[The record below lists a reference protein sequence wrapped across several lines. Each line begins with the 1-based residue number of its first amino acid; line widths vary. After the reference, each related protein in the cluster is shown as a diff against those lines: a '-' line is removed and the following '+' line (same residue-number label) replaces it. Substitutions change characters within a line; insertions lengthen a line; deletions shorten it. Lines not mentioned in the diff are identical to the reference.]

1 MLQCRLPDTMHGI
14 GQPCIDRNGRKSLTQ
29 WVGDAD
35 QQDCESAYPL
45 TAIANGN
52 SSRLKRSSA
61 SIHGHPFARFPVAIQ
76 SDEHAQCNE
85 GEPMIVD
92 DILKI
97 ARDEKRTVLTEIEA
111 KQILKEAG
119 INCTDT
125 QLAASKEEA
134 VALSEKMGYPVVLKI
149 SSVDITH
156 KSDAG
161 GVKVNL
167 KDKTA
172 VEKAYDDIMASCT
185 AKYPSADIE
194 GVAVQGM
201 AKLGTEVI
209 IGMTKDPSFG
219 PVLMFGLGGIFVEVL
234 KDVAFRIVP
243 LEKNDA
249 SEMINEIKGKKLLE
263 GYRGQDPADIP
274 FLEDMLLKLS
284 ALVDK
289 TESIAE
295 IDMNPVFAYK
305 QGAVVVDARI
315 ILEAN

>member
-1 MLQCRLPDTMHGI
+1 
-14 GQPCIDRNGRKSLTQ
+14 
-29 WVGDAD
+29 
-35 QQDCESAYPL
+35 
-45 TAIANGN
+45 
-52 SSRLKRSSA
+52 
-61 SIHGHPFARFPVAIQ
+61 
-76 SDEHAQCNE
+76 
-85 GEPMIVD
+85 MIVD
-92 DILKI
+92 DLL
-97 ARDEKRTVLTEIEA
+97 ARAREEKRTVLTEIEA
-111 KQILKEAG
+111 KQVLREAG

-125 QLAASKEEA
+125 RLATTRDEA
-134 VALSEKMGYPVVLKI
+134 VAISEGIGYPVVLKI

-167 KDKTA
+167 PDNAA
-172 VEKAYDDIMASCT
+172 VENAYEEILASCT
-185 AKYPSADIE
+185 AKHPDAAIE

-201 AKLGTEVI
+201 AKAGTEVI
-209 IGMTKDPSFG
+209 VGMTKDPSFG

-249 SEMINEIKGKKLLE
+249 SEMIGEIKGKKLLE

-274 FLEDMLLKLS
+274 YLEDILLKLS
-284 ALVDK
+284 DLVDK
-289 TESIAE
+289 TEGIAE

-315 ILEAN
+315 ILAAT

>member
-1 MLQCRLPDTMHGI
+1 
-14 GQPCIDRNGRKSLTQ
+14 
-29 WVGDAD
+29 
-35 QQDCESAYPL
+35 
-45 TAIANGN
+45 
-52 SSRLKRSSA
+52 
-61 SIHGHPFARFPVAIQ
+61 
-76 SDEHAQCNE
+76 
-85 GEPMIVD
+85 MIVD
-92 DILKI
+92 NILNQAKKEN
-97 ARDEKRTVLTEIEA
+97 RSVLTEIEA
-111 KQILKEAG
+111 KLILKEAG

-125 QLAASKEEA
+125 QLAATREEA
-134 VALSEKMGYPVVLKI
+134 VALSEKMGYPAVLKI

-167 KDKTA
+167 KDNAA

-185 AKYPSADIE
+185 AQYPNANIE

-201 AKLGTEVI
+201 AKSGTEVI

-243 LEKNDA
+243 LDKTDA
-249 SEMINEIKGKKLLE
+249 TEMINEIKGKKLLE
-263 GYRGQDPADIP
+263 GYRGQDAADIP

-315 ILEAN
+315 ILKAN

>member
-1 MLQCRLPDTMHGI
+1 
-14 GQPCIDRNGRKSLTQ
+14 
-29 WVGDAD
+29 
-35 QQDCESAYPL
+35 
-45 TAIANGN
+45 
-52 SSRLKRSSA
+52 
-61 SIHGHPFARFPVAIQ
+61 
-76 SDEHAQCNE
+76 
-85 GEPMIVD
+85 MIVD
-92 DILKI
+92 DILKK
-97 ARDEKRTVLTEIEA
+97 ARGEKRTVLTEIEA

-125 QLAASKEEA
+125 QLAATKEEA
-134 VALSEKMGYPVVLKI
+134 VALSEKMGYPAVLKI

-167 KDKTA
+167 KDKAA

-185 AKYPSADIE
+185 AKYPNATIE

-201 AKLGTEVI
+201 AKAGTEVI

-249 SEMINEIKGKKLLE
+249 SGMINEIKGKKLLE

-274 FLEDMLLKLS
+274 FLENMLLKLS

-289 TESIAE
+289 TEDIAE